1 MDISE
6 LVNLCINSGVS
17 IVIITYF
24 ILRDWKFNNT
34 LVTTLTSLVNAVDTL
49 KQLISEKEGSEK

>member
-49 KQLISEKEGSEK
+49 KQLISEKEGSEN

>member
-49 KQLISEKEGSEK
+49 KQLISEKEGS

>member
-1 MDISE
+1 MDITE

-49 KQLISEKEGSEK
+49 KQLISEKEGG

>member
-34 LVTTLTSLVNAVDTL
+34 LVTTLTSLVNAVETL
-49 KQLISEKEGSEK
+49 KQLIAEKEGSEH

>member
-34 LVTTLTSLVNAVDTL
+34 LVTTLTSLVNAIDTL
-49 KQLISEKEGSEK
+49 KQLISEKEGVEH

>member
-1 MDISE
+1 MDITE

-49 KQLISEKEGSEK
+49 KQLISEKEGSET

>member
-1 MDISE
+1 MDRSE

-49 KQLISEKEGSEK
+49 KQLISEKEGSET

>member
-49 KQLISEKEGSEK
+49 KQLIAEKEGSEH

>member
-49 KQLISEKEGSEK
+49 KQLISEKEGSDN

>member
-1 MDISE
+1 MNISE

-49 KQLISEKEGSEK
+49 KKLISEKEGSEH

>member
-49 KQLISEKEGSEK
+49 KQLISEKEGSEH

>member
-49 KQLISEKEGSEK
+49 KQLISEKEGSET

>member
-34 LVTTLTSLVNAVDTL
+34 LVTTLTSLVNAIDTL
-49 KQLISEKEGSEK
+49 KQLISEKEGSEH

>member
-6 LVNLCINSGVS
+6 LVNLCIHSGVS

-49 KQLISEKEGSEK
+49 KQLISEKEGSDN

>member
-24 ILRDWKFNNT
+24 ILRDWKFNTT

-49 KQLISEKEGSEK
+49 KQLISEKEGGEH

>member
-1 MDISE
+1 MNISE

-49 KQLISEKEGSEK
+49 KKLISEKEGGEH

>member
-1 MDISE
+1 MNISE

-49 KQLISEKEGSEK
+49 KKLISEKERGDE

>member
-49 KQLISEKEGSEK
+49 KKLISEKERGGD

>member
-49 KQLISEKEGSEK
+49 KQLISEKEGGEH

>member
-1 MDISE
+1 MNISE

-34 LVTTLTSLVNAVDTL
+34 LVTTLTSLVNAVETL
-49 KQLISEKEGSEK
+49 KQLISEKEGSEN

>member
-34 LVTTLTSLVNAVDTL
+34 LVTTLTSLVNAVETL
-49 KQLISEKEGSEK
+49 KQLISEKEGGEH

>member
-49 KQLISEKEGSEK
+49 KKLISEKEGSEH

>member
-34 LVTTLTSLVNAVDTL
+34 LVTTLTSLVNAIDTL
-49 KQLISEKEGSEK
+49 KQLISEKEGGEH

>member
-1 MDISE
+1 MNITE
-6 LVNLCINSGVS
+6 LVNLCNNTCVS

-49 KQLISEKEGSEK
+49 KQLISEKEGSET